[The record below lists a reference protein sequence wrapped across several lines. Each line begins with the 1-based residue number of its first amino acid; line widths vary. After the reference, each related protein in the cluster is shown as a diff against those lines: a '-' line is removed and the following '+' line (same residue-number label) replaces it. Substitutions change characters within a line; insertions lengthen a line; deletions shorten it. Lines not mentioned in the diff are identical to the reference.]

1 MKNRLFKLLI
11 FLLLISVLVPSLVK
25 GVQIDNPLTS
35 DTFQEFIYKLIDFI
49 FWLAIAIAPIMII
62 VAGFYF
68 ITAMGDPEKVK
79 IAKQIILWT
88 LIGLLIIF
96 CAKGLIKLF
105 EDIFLQP

>member
-1 MKNRLFKLLI
+1 MKKRLFKLLI
-11 FLLLISVLVPSLVK
+11 LLLLISVLVPSLTE
-25 GVQIDNPLTS
+25 GVEIDNPLKS

-68 ITAMGDPEKVK
+68 VTALGDPEKINTAKK
-79 IAKQIILWT
+79 IVIWT

-105 EDIFLQP
+105 EDIFLEP